1 MMSENETPGRGGEA
15 GGNMSDKI
23 WQGIVDLRRDAS
35 KALSDL
41 RGEFNGRVE
50 RMEDRFDG
58 YCRTQSEHSE
68 KIAEQLGFIRA
79 SLKANELSRSQWIKI
94 VGLIIASVASAFG
107 LDVAIR

>member
-1 MMSENETPGRGGEA
+1 MISEKETSGGLEGGKMSER
-15 GGNMSDKI
+15 I

-58 YCRTQSEHSE
+58 YCKDQSDQNA

-79 SLKANELSRSQWIKI
+79 SLKANELSRTQWFKI
-94 VGLIIASVASAFG
+94 VGLVIASVASAFG
-107 LDVAIR
+107 IDIAIQ

>member
-1 MMSENETPGRGGEA
+1 MSEDSRTTTGGES

-50 RMEDRFDG
+50 RIEDRFDG

-68 KIAEQLGFIRA
+68 KIAAQLGFIRA
-79 SLKANELSRSQWIKI
+79 SLKANELSRSQWVKI